1 MRKSTVISIFATLAS
16 FPTIASAF
24 VLHLEH
30 GFGTHNPVVTL
41 GGMQPSSAL
50 PVEIDVSLKRGDIL
64 SKTLS
69 SQQRYSMRLV
79 NRGSVSVK
87 LRLDIQDAGGIGAL
101 PGTQPIDLVLEPGE
115 ARELAME
122 AWTPM
127 MVVVST
133 AAP

>member
-1 MRKSTVISIFATLAS
+1 MRKSTVISILATLAS

-24 VLHLEH
+24 VLHHEH

-50 PVEIDVSLKRGDIL
+50 PEEIDVSLKRGDIL

>member
-1 MRKSTVISIFATLAS
+1 MRKSTVISILATLAS

-50 PVEIDVSLKRGDIL
+50 PEEIDVSLKRGDIL

-127 MVVVST
+127 MVVVNT

>member
-1 MRKSTVISIFATLAS
+1 MRKSTVISILATLAS

-50 PVEIDVSLKRGDIL
+50 PEEIDVSLKLGDIL

>member
-1 MRKSTVISIFATLAS
+1 MRKSTVISILATLAS

-50 PVEIDVSLKRGDIL
+50 PEEIDVSLKRGDIL

-127 MVVVST
+127 MVVVCT

>member
-1 MRKSTVISIFATLAS
+1 MRKSTVISILATLAS

-30 GFGTHNPVVTL
+30 GFGTNNPVVTL

-50 PVEIDVSLKRGDIL
+50 PEEIDVSLKRGDIL

>member
-1 MRKSTVISIFATLAS
+1 M
-16 FPTIASAF
+16 
-24 VLHLEH
+24 
-30 GFGTHNPVVTL
+30 TL

-50 PVEIDVSLKRGDIL
+50 PEEIDVSLKRGDIL